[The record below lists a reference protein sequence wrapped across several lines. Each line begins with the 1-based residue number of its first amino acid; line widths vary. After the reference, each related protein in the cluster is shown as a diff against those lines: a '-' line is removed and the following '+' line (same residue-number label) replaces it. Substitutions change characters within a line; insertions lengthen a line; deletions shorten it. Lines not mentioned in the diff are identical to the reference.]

1 MDAQTSTP
9 TAAPVDPPA
18 PAVRMSWPRRV
29 LAALFVLAIVGV
41 VAGSLKPKTEPPITV
56 QTGAAR
62 KGAITRVVTAGGK
75 LQAATEVKLS
85 SNITGDLVE
94 LLIREG
100 DRVQKG
106 QVLGRIDARRY
117 TAQLNQ
123 AEAARNSA
131 AAEVEVQAVRVAQ
144 LKAELAR
151 VDRLVASQNAS
162 AAEAEKARAEL
173 DGAAAQAA
181 AAGQRLAQADAALR
195 EARHQ
200 FSLTT
205 ITAPMDGIVTQR
217 LKQVGERVRG
227 SDFSEDVLMVIST
240 LSKMEMKMEVGEHEV
255 VYVKEGDP
263 AEIEIDAFADRKFK
277 AQVVEVARNATIKNL
292 GTEQEVTTFVVRLA
306 LVDQVT
312 GALPGMS
319 AQASVSTDTRAD
331 AVVVPIQAVTVR
343 TEKEVATP
351 GGSPEKT
358 TPQPPPAP
366 GKKAKKEKL
375 QKVVFV
381 VVNGEAKARPVETG
395 LASDTEIEIVSGLAA
410 GDVVVEGPYRVLS
423 RDLADGK
430 KVKVEEPPEK
440 KGAEAGKDKATAAAD
455 KPAADQAKAK

>member
-1 MDAQTSTP
+1 MTTPPTP
-9 TAAPVDPPA
+9 TATPPA
-18 PAVRMSWPRRV
+18 AAAIAIVRMSWPKRIF
-29 LAALFVLAIVGV
+29 AALFVLAIAGV
-41 VAGSLKPKTEPPITV
+41 VAASLRPKSEPPLTV

-62 KGAITRVVTAGGK
+62 KGAITRIVTAGGK

-85 SNITGDLVE
+85 SNITGDLIE

-100 DRVQKG
+100 DRVTRG

-117 TAQLNQ
+117 GAQLNQ
-123 AEAARNSA
+123 SEAARNSA
-131 AAEVEVQAVRVAQ
+131 AADAEVQNVRVTQ
-144 LKAELAR
+144 LKADLAR

-162 AAEAEKARAEL
+162 AAEAEKAHAEL
-173 DGAAAQAA
+173 DGARAQAA
-181 AAGQRLAQADAALR
+181 SAGQRLAQADAALR

-200 FSLTT
+200 YSLTT
-205 ITAPMDGIVTQR
+205 LTAPMDGIVTQR

-319 AQASVSTDTRAD
+319 AQASVSTDTRAG

-343 TEKEVATP
+343 NEKELATP

-358 TPQPPPAP
+358 TPQPPLAP
-366 GKKAKKEKL
+366 GKKARKEKL
-375 QKVVFV
+375 RKVVFV
-381 VVNGEAKARPVETG
+381 VVDGAAKARPVETG
-395 LASDTEIEIVSGLAA
+395 LASDTEIEIVSGVAE
-410 GDVVVEGPYRVLS
+410 GEVVVEGPYRVLS

-430 KVKVEEPPEK
+430 KVKVETP
-440 KGAEAGKDKATAAAD
+440 AD
-455 KPAADQAKAK
+455 KKAAEPDKAKAK

>member
-1 MDAQTSTP
+1 
-9 TAAPVDPPA
+9 
-18 PAVRMSWPRRV
+18 MSWPKRIFTG
-29 LAALFVLAIVGV
+29 LFVLAIAGAL
-41 VAGSLKPKTEPPITV
+41 AGSLRPKMEPPITV

-62 KGAITRVVTAGGK
+62 KGSITRVVTAGGK

-85 SNITGDLVE
+85 SNISGDLVE

-100 DRVQKG
+100 DRVNKG

-117 TAQLNQ
+117 SAQLNQ
-123 AEAARNSA
+123 SEAARNSA
-131 AAEVEVQAVRVAQ
+131 AADVEVQSVRANQ
-144 LKAELAR
+144 LKAELNR
-151 VDRLVASQNAS
+151 VERLVASQNAS
-162 AAEAEKARAEL
+162 AAEAEKARAEY
-173 DGAAAQAA
+173 DGARAQAA
-181 AAGQRLAQADAALR
+181 SAEQRLAQADAALR

-205 ITAPMDGIVTQR
+205 LTAPMDGIVTQR

-277 AQVVEVARNATIKNL
+277 AQVVEVARNASIKNP

-306 LVDQVT
+306 LTDQVT

-319 AQASVSTDTRAD
+319 AQASVSTDTRAG

-343 TEKEVATP
+343 NEKELASV

-358 TPQPPPAP
+358 MPEPPPVP

-381 VVNGEAKARPVETG
+381 VVNGEAKAKPVETG
-395 LASDTEIEIVSGLAA
+395 LASDTEIEIVSGLAE

-423 RDLADGK
+423 RELADGK
-430 KVKVEEPPEK
+430 KVTVDAP
-440 KGAEAGKDKATAAAD
+440 KGDAKPAEGDKA
-455 KPAADQAKAK
+455 KADQAKAK

>member
-1 MDAQTSTP
+1 MDAQTT
-9 TAAPVDPPA
+9 PPA
-18 PAVRMSWPRRV
+18 PPAPTAVRMSWPKRIFAV
-29 LAALFVLAIVGV
+29 LFVLAIAGV
-41 VAGSLKPKTEPPITV
+41 VAASLRPKMEPPTKV
-56 QTGAAR
+56 QATAAR
-62 KGAITRVVTAGGK
+62 KGTITRIVTAGGK

-85 SNITGDLVE
+85 SNITGDLID
-94 LLIREG
+94 LTIREG
-100 DRVQKG
+100 DKVTRG
-106 QVLGRIDARRY
+106 QVLGHIDARRY
-117 TAQLNQ
+117 GAQLNQ

-131 AAEVEVQAVRVAQ
+131 AADVEVQRVRVAQ
-144 LKAELAR
+144 LAAEAAR
-151 VDRLVASQNAS
+151 VEKLVASQNAS
-162 AAEAEKARAEL
+162 AAELEKARAEL
-173 DGAAAQAA
+173 DGARAQAA
-181 AAGQRLAQADAALR
+181 SAEQRLAQADASLR

-343 TEKEVATP
+343 TEKDIATP

-366 GKKAKKEKL
+366 GKKARKEKL

-395 LASDTEIEIVSGLAA
+395 LASDTEIEVVSGVSA

-423 RDLADGK
+423 RDLADGR
-430 KVKVEEPPEK
+430 KVKVEEPADK
-440 KGAEAGKDKATAAAD
+440 KGAEADKARG
-455 KPAADQAKAK
+455 DQAKADADKAKAK

>member
-1 MDAQTSTP
+1 MDAMTTPPTSP
-9 TAAPVDPPA
+9 AAA
-18 PAVRMSWPRRV
+18 AAAIAIVRMSWPKRIF
-29 LAALFVLAIVGV
+29 AALFVLAIAGV
-41 VAGSLKPKTEPPITV
+41 VAASLRPKSEPPLTV

-62 KGAITRVVTAGGK
+62 KGAITRIVTAGGK

-85 SNITGDLVE
+85 SNITGDLIE

-100 DRVQKG
+100 DRVTRG

-117 TAQLNQ
+117 GAQLNQ
-123 AEAARNSA
+123 SEAARNSA
-131 AAEVEVQAVRVAQ
+131 AADDEVQNVRVTQ
-144 LKAELAR
+144 LKADLAR

-162 AAEAEKARAEL
+162 AAEAEKAHAEL
-173 DGAAAQAA
+173 DGARAQAA
-181 AAGQRLAQADAALR
+181 SAGQRLAQADAALR

-200 FSLTT
+200 YSLTT
-205 ITAPMDGIVTQR
+205 LTAPMDGIVTQR

-306 LVDQVT
+306 LVEQVT

-319 AQASVSTDTRAD
+319 AQASVSTDTRTG

-343 TEKEVATP
+343 TEKELATP

-358 TPQPPPAP
+358 TPQPPLAP
-366 GKKAKKEKL
+366 GKKARKEKL
-375 QKVVFV
+375 RKVVFV
-381 VVNGEAKARPVETG
+381 VIDGAAKARPVETG
-395 LASDTEIEIVSGLAA
+395 LASDAEIEIVSGVAE
-410 GDVVVEGPYRVLS
+410 GEVVVEGPYRVLS

-430 KVKVEEPPEK
+430 KVKVETP
-440 KGAEAGKDKATAAAD
+440 AD
-455 KPAADQAKAK
+455 KKAAEPDKAKAK

>member
-1 MDAQTSTP
+1 MDAQTT
-9 TAAPVDPPA
+9 PPA
-18 PAVRMSWPRRV
+18 PPATAAIRMSWPKRIFAV
-29 LAALFVLAIVGV
+29 LFVLAIAGV
-41 VAGSLKPKTEPPITV
+41 VAASLKPKAEPPAKV
-56 QTGAAR
+56 QASPAR

-100 DRVQKG
+100 DRVTRG

-117 TAQLNQ
+117 GAQLNQ
-123 AEAARNSA
+123 SEAARNSA
-131 AAEVEVQAVRVAQ
+131 AAETEVQNVRAAQ

-151 VDRLVASQNAS
+151 VERLVASQNAS

-173 DGAAAQAA
+173 DGAVAQAA
-181 AAGQRLAQADAALR
+181 AAAQRLAQADAALR

-263 AEIEIDAFADRKFK
+263 AEVEIDAFTDRKFK

-292 GTEQEVTTFVVRLA
+292 GTEQEVTTFIVRLA
-306 LVDQVT
+306 LVDQVP

-319 AQASVSTDTRAD
+319 AQAAVSTDTRAD

-343 TEKEVATP
+343 SEKELATP
-351 GGSPEKT
+351 GPSPEKAE
-358 TPQPPPAP
+358 PQPAQPAP
-366 GKKAKKEKL
+366 GKKARKERL

-381 VVNGEAKARPVETG
+381 VVDGEVKARPVETG
-395 LASDTEIEIVSGLAA
+395 LASDTEIELISGVKE
-410 GDVVVEGPYRVLS
+410 GEVVVEGPYRVLA

-430 KVKVEEPPEK
+430 KVTIDAPPVK
-440 KGAEAGKDKATAAAD
+440 PGAEAGKDAGKAD
-455 KPAADQAKAK
+455 KAKAP

>member
-1 MDAQTSTP
+1 MTTPPTP
-9 TAAPVDPPA
+9 TATPPA
-18 PAVRMSWPRRV
+18 AAAIAIVRMSWPKRIF
-29 LAALFVLAIVGV
+29 AALFVLAIAGV
-41 VAGSLKPKTEPPITV
+41 VAASLRPKSEPPLAV

-62 KGAITRVVTAGGK
+62 KGAITRIVTAGGK

-85 SNITGDLVE
+85 SNITGDLIE

-100 DRVQKG
+100 DRVTRG

-117 TAQLNQ
+117 GAQLNQ
-123 AEAARNSA
+123 SEAARNSA
-131 AAEVEVQAVRVAQ
+131 AADAEVQNVRVTQ
-144 LKAELAR
+144 LKADLAR

-173 DGAAAQAA
+173 DGARAQAA
-181 AAGQRLAQADAALR
+181 SAGQRLAQADAALR

-200 FSLTT
+200 YSLTT
-205 ITAPMDGIVTQR
+205 LTAPMDGIVTQR

-319 AQASVSTDTRAD
+319 AQASVSTDTRAG

-343 TEKEVATP
+343 NEKELATP

-358 TPQPPPAP
+358 TPQPPLAP
-366 GKKAKKEKL
+366 GKKARKEKL
-375 QKVVFV
+375 RKVVFV
-381 VVNGEAKARPVETG
+381 VVDGAAKARPVETG
-395 LASDTEIEIVSGLAA
+395 LASDTEIEIVSGVAE
-410 GDVVVEGPYRVLS
+410 GEVVVEGPYRVLS

-430 KVKVEEPPEK
+430 KVKVETP
-440 KGAEAGKDKATAAAD
+440 AD
-455 KPAADQAKAK
+455 KKAAEPDKAKAK

>member
-1 MDAQTSTP
+1 MDAQTTP
-9 TAAPVDPPA
+9 TPVAPPPA
-18 PAVRMSWPRRV
+18 PIRMSWPKRI
-29 LAALFVLAIVGV
+29 LTGLFVLAVVGA
-41 VAGSLKPKTEPPITV
+41 VAGSLKPRAEPPVTV
-56 QTGAAR
+56 QTSAAR
-62 KGAITRVVTAGGK
+62 KGTITRVVTAGGK

-100 DRVQKG
+100 DRVNKG

-123 AEAARNSA
+123 SEAARNSA
-131 AAEVEVQAVRVAQ
+131 AADVEVQSVRANQ

-162 AAEAEKARAEL
+162 AAEAEKARAEY
-173 DGAAAQAA
+173 DGARAQAA
-181 AAGQRLAQADAALR
+181 SAEQRLAQADAALR

-205 ITAPMDGIVTQR
+205 LTAPMDGIVTQR

-277 AQVVEVARNATIKNL
+277 AQVVEVARNATIKNP

-306 LVDQVT
+306 LTDQVT

-319 AQASVSTDTRAD
+319 AQASVSTDTRAG

-343 TEKEVATP
+343 NEKELASV
-351 GGSPEKT
+351 GGSPEKS
-358 TPQPPPAP
+358 TPQPPAVP

-375 QKVVFV
+375 QKLVFV
-381 VVNGEAKARPVETG
+381 VVNGEAKAKPVETG
-395 LASDTEIEIVSGLAA
+395 LASDTEIEVVSGLAE

-423 RDLADGK
+423 RELADGK
-430 KVKVEEPPEK
+430 KVTVDAP
-440 KGAEAGKDKATAAAD
+440 KGDGKDG
-455 KPAADQAKAK
+455 KPAEGDKAKADQAKAK

>member
-1 MDAQTSTP
+1 MTTPPTP
-9 TAAPVDPPA
+9 TATPPA
-18 PAVRMSWPRRV
+18 AAAIAIVRMSWPKRIF
-29 LAALFVLAIVGV
+29 AALFVLAIAGV
-41 VAGSLKPKTEPPITV
+41 VAASLRPKSEPPLTV

-62 KGAITRVVTAGGK
+62 KGAITRIVTAGGK

-85 SNITGDLVE
+85 SNITGDLIE

-100 DRVQKG
+100 DRVTRG

-117 TAQLNQ
+117 GAQLNQ
-123 AEAARNSA
+123 SEAARNSA
-131 AAEVEVQAVRVAQ
+131 AADAEVQNVRVTQ
-144 LKAELAR
+144 LKADLAR

-162 AAEAEKARAEL
+162 AAEAEKAHAEL
-173 DGAAAQAA
+173 DGARAQAA
-181 AAGQRLAQADAALR
+181 SAGQRLAQADAALR

-200 FSLTT
+200 YSLTT
-205 ITAPMDGIVTQR
+205 LTAPMDGIVTQR

-319 AQASVSTDTRAD
+319 AQASVSTDTRAG

-343 TEKEVATP
+343 NEKELATP

-358 TPQPPPAP
+358 TPQPPLAP
-366 GKKAKKEKL
+366 GKKARKEKL
-375 QKVVFV
+375 RKVVFV
-381 VVNGEAKARPVETG
+381 VVDGAAKARPVETG
-395 LASDTEIEIVSGLAA
+395 LASDTEIEIVSGVAE
-410 GDVVVEGPYRVLS
+410 GEVVVEGPYRVLS

-430 KVKVEEPPEK
+430 KVKVETP
-440 KGAEAGKDKATAAAD
+440 AD
-455 KPAADQAKAK
+455 KKAAEPDKAKAKAK